1 MIVNLILMQIR
12 INSKKG
18 IIIEGEIMILITF
31 MILIVNLKIKTINLF
46 YKIRLKKIQINFRIS
61 WDFLGLMRI

>member
-12 INSKKG
+12 INIKEG

-31 MILIVNLKIKTINLF
+31 MILIVNLKIKSINLF
-46 YKIRLKKIQINFRIS
+46 YKIRLKKIQIKFRIS
-61 WDFLGLMRI
+61 WDFLGLMRT

>member
-31 MILIVNLKIKTINLF
+31 MILIVNLNIKIINLF

-61 WDFLGLMRI
+61 WDFSGLMRT